1 MAHIYEVGTRAWQ
14 PDQAE
19 GWVASE
25 LEEKKINGEKVQLIF
40 RLDTGEA
47 RTVETTLDIVEND
60 AGGVLPPLMNP
71 AMLEA
76 SDDLTNLSHLNE
88 PAVLQAIR
96 LRYAQKEIYTYSG
109 IVLIATNPFARVDNL
124 YVPGMVQVYAGKQ
137 RSSQAPHLFAIA
149 EEAFADMIRDQR
161 NQTIVVSGESGAG
174 KTVSAKYI
182 MRYFATR
189 ESPDSPSK
197 RLRKGGDA
205 MSETEEQILATN
217 PIMEAFGNAK
227 TTRNDNSSR
236 FGKYIEIMFNRDT
249 EIIGAKIR
257 TYLLERSRLVFQPLK
272 ERNYHIFY
280 QLVAGASD
288 AEKEALSLGS
298 VEDFSYLNQ
307 GSSPT
312 IDGVDDRAEFN
323 ATKQSLTTIG
333 VEPARQSEIFRIL
346 AALLHI
352 GNVKITSSRTDSVLA
367 PDEPAL
373 VTACE
378 LLGID
383 STTFAKWTV
392 KKQLITRGEKIT
404 SNLTHAQAVVVR
416 DSVAKFIY
424 SSLFDWLVNVINF
437 SLATEDVLT
446 HATTFIGV
454 LDIYG
459 FEHFAKN
466 SFEQFCIN
474 YANEKLQQEFNQH
487 VFKLEQEEYLREQI
501 DWTFID
507 FSDNQPCIDLIE
519 GKMGVLSLLDEES
532 RLPMGSDEQFVTKL
546 HHNFSGDKHKFYKK
560 PRFGKSAFTVCHY
573 AIDVTYESDGFIEK
587 NRDTVPDEHM
597 EVLKSTSNQF
607 LAEVLESAA
616 TVREKDGLSANN
628 QKTGAMATSGRR
640 VGVAVNRKPTLGGIF
655 RSSLIELMNTIN
667 STDVHY
673 IRCIKPNEGKES
685 WKFEGPMVLSQ
696 LRACGVLETV
706 RISCAGYPTRWTY
719 EEFALRYYMLVTS
732 HHWTPEIRDMA
743 DVILRKALGAAKNDG
758 TDKYQLGLTKIFFR
772 AGMLAFLEN
781 LRTNRLNNAAIM
793 IQKNLRA
800 KYYRRKY
807 LEARES
813 IIDFQSLMRAH
824 LARMRA
830 EHARQIRAATM
841 IQTLW
846 RGQKVRK
853 EYVTTRNNIIE
864 FQSRAKAFLCRK
876 NILDTRLG
884 NAARIIQRNWRSN
897 RDLKAWRNYRRKV
910 VIVQSL
916 WRGREARAT
925 YKTMREEAR
934 DLKQISY
941 KLENKVVE
949 LTQTLGTMK
958 RENNTL
964 LSKVENYESQIKTW
978 RTRHT
983 ALEART
989 KELQAEANQA
999 GITAARL
1006 SQMESDFKRLQQ
1018 QHEETQHNLRRLQD
1032 EEKTL
1037 RESLRVTEGE
1047 LKQSKR
1053 RSTQNETE
1061 KNSLRQQ
1068 LIDLQDQLELAK
1080 RNAPINGEMTNGSSH
1095 APASGLIN
1103 LVSSKRP
1110 KRRSAGA
1117 EPVHMDRFS
1126 SQYNP
1131 RPVSMAVVSSG
1142 VRQNAAATYSPQLEN
1157 IELELE
1163 NLLSDEDGLNN
1174 EVTFGLISSLRIPA
1188 PSGTPPPT
1196 DKEVLFPA
1204 YLINLVT
1211 SEMWNNGF
1219 VKESEKFLANVMAS
1233 VQQEVMG
1240 HDGDDATNLGAFW
1253 LSNVHEMLSFVF
1265 LAEDW
1270 YEQQKTDNY
1279 EYDRL
1284 LEIVKH
1290 DLESLEFNIYHT
1302 WMKSL
1307 KKKLHKMIVP
1317 AIIES
1322 QSLPGFV
1329 TNESS
1334 RFLGKLL
1341 QSNSAP
1347 AYSMDNLLSLLNNV
1361 YKAMKAYYLEDTII
1375 TQAITE
1381 LLRLV
1386 GVTAFNDLLMRRNFL
1401 SWKRGLQINYNI
1413 TRIEEWC
1420 KSHDMPEGTLQL
1432 EHLMQATKLLQLK
1445 KATLNDIEII
1455 QDICWMLSPSQIQ
1468 KLLNQYLVADYE
1480 QPINGEIMK
1489 AVASRVTEKSD
1500 VLLLTAVDMED
1511 SGPYEIAEPRRI
1523 TALETYTPS
1532 WLQTPRLKR
1541 LAEIV
1546 SAQAIAQQ
1554 EKLEMDAATNGHS
1567 DGMGLAIGSPIDG
1580 PIGEVEGM

>member
-1 MAHIYEVGTRAWQ
+1 MASTYEVGTRAWQ
-14 PDQAE
+14 PDAAE

-25 LEEKKINGEKVQLIF
+25 LINKTIDGNKAKLTFQFENGETKDIEV
-40 RLDTGEA
+40 
-47 RTVETTLDIVEND
+47 TVEALQSGNHPS
-60 AGGVLPPLMNP
+60 LPPLMNP
-71 AMLEA
+71 TVLEA

-96 LRYAQKEIYTYSG
+96 LRYLQKEIYTYSG
-109 IVLIATNPFARVDNL
+109 IVLIATNPFARVDSL
-124 YVPGMVQVYAGKQ
+124 YVPGMVQVYAGRQ
-137 RSSQAPHLFAIA
+137 RATQAPHLFAIA
-149 EEAFADMIRDQR
+149 EEAFIDMIRDKK

-189 ESPDSPSK
+189 ESPDNPGARSK
-197 RLRKGGDA
+197 RGET

-236 FGKYIEIMFNRDT
+236 FGKYIEIMFDDKTN
-249 EIIGAKIR
+249 IIGAKIR

-288 AEKEALSLGS
+288 KEREELNLLPI
-298 VEDFSYLNQ
+298 EQFEYLNQ
-307 GSSPT
+307 GNCPT
-312 IDGVDDRAEFN
+312 IDGVDDKAEFE
-323 ATKQSLTTIG
+323 ATKKSLTTIG
-333 VEPARQSEIFRIL
+333 VSDAQQADIFKLL
-346 AALLHI
+346 AGLLHL
-352 GNVKITSSRTDSVLA
+352 GNVKITASRNDSVLA
-367 PDEPAL
+367 PTEPSL
-373 VTACE
+373 ERACDI
-378 LLGID
+378 LGVKAEE
-383 STTFAKWTV
+383 FARWIV
-392 KKQLITRGEKIT
+392 KKQLVTRGEKIT
-404 SNLTHAQAVVVR
+404 SNLSQAQAIVVR

-424 SSLFDWLVNVINF
+424 SSLFDWLVEIINY
-437 SLATEDVLT
+437 SLAAEEVLNRVT
-446 HATTFIGV
+446 SFIGV

-519 GKMGVLSLLDEES
+519 GRMGILSLLDEES

-546 HHNFSGDKHKFYKK
+546 HHNFSTAKHKFYKK

-573 AIDVTYESDGFIEK
+573 AIDVTYESEGFIEK

-597 EVLKSTSNQF
+597 AVLRASSNDF
-607 LAEVLESAA
+607 LKKVLEAASA
-616 TVREKDGLSANN
+616 VREKDVASSSSNAVKPAG
-628 QKTGAMATSGRR
+628 GRKI
-640 VGVAVNRKPTLGGIF
+640 GVAVNRKPTLGGIF
-655 RSSLIELMNTIN
+655 RSSLIELMGTIN
-667 STDVHY
+667 NTDVHY
-673 IRCIKPNEGKES
+673 IRCIKPNEAKEA

-719 EEFALRYYMLVTS
+719 EEFALRYYMLVRSDQWTS
-732 HHWTPEIRDMA
+732 EIREMA
-743 DVILRKALGAAKNDG
+743 DAILKKALGTSTSKG
-758 TDKYQLGLTKIFFR
+758 LDKYQLGLTKIFFR

-781 LRTNRLNNAAIM
+781 LRTNRLNDCAIM

-800 KYYRRKY
+800 KYYRRRY
-807 LEARES
+807 LEAREAV
-813 IIDFQSLMRAH
+813 IRTQSA
-824 LARMRA
+824 
-830 EHARQIRAATM
+830 IRAWKARKQAMELRTIKAAIT
-841 IQTLW
+841 IQRVW
-846 RGQKVRK
+846 RGQKQRRTFLRIRK
-853 EYVTTRNNIIE
+853 DMVLFE
-864 FQSRAKAFLCRK
+864 SAAKGYLRRK
-876 NILDTRLG
+876 NIMETRLG
-884 NAARIIQRNWRSN
+884 NAALVIQRSWRS
-897 RDLKAWRNYRRKV
+897 RRQLRAWRQYRKKV
-910 VIVQSL
+910 VLIQSL
-916 WRGREARAT
+916 WRGRKARKD
-925 YKTMREEAR
+925 YKKIREEAR

-949 LTQTLGTMK
+949 LTQSLGSMK
-958 RENNTL
+958 EKNKSL
-964 LSKVENYESQIKTW
+964 ASQVENYEGQIKSW
-978 RTRHT
+978 KNRHN

-989 KELQAEANQA
+989 KELQTEANQA
-999 GITAARL
+999 GIAVARL
-1006 SQMESDFKRLQQ
+1006 QAMEDEMKKLQVAFDESTANIKRMQ
-1018 QHEETQHNLRRLQD
+1018 EEER
-1032 EEKTL
+1032 EL
-1037 RESLRVTEGE
+1037 RESLRTTNSE
-1047 LKQSKR
+1047 LETAR
-1053 RSTQNETE
+1053 RTSTQHE
-1061 KNSLRQQ
+1061 KDNMSLRQE
-1068 LIDLQDQLELAK
+1068 LEALRDALEMAR
-1080 RNAPINGEMTNGSSH
+1080 RNAPINGELANGTVP
-1095 APASGLIN
+1095 ALPAASGLIN
-1103 LVSSKRP
+1103 LVSSKKP

-1117 EPVHMDRFS
+1117 EPRELDRFS
-1126 SQYNP
+1126 GTYNP
-1131 RPVSMAVVSSG
+1131 RPVSMAVTSTAH
-1142 VRQNAAATYSPQLEN
+1142 RQNLSGSTFLPGVDN
-1157 IELELE
+1157 IEMELE
-1163 NLLSDEDGLNN
+1163 GLLADEDGLNE
-1174 EVTFGLISSLRIPA
+1174 EVTMGLIKNLKIPS
-1188 PSGTPPPT
+1188 PNTTPPPS
-1196 DKEVLFPA
+1196 DKEVLFPS

-1219 VKESEKFLANVMAS
+1219 VKESERFLANVMQS
-1233 VQQEVMG
+1233 IQQEVMQ
-1240 HDGDDATNLGAFW
+1240 HDGDEAINPGSFW

-1270 YEQQKTDNY
+1270 YEAQKSDNY

-1302 WMKSL
+1302 WMKVL
-1307 KKKLHKMIVP
+1307 KKKLHKMIIP

-1341 QSNSAP
+1341 QSNSTP
-1347 AYSMDNLLSLLNNV
+1347 AYSMDNLLSLLNSV
-1361 YKAMKAYYLEDTII
+1361 FRAMKAYYLEDSII
-1375 TQAITE
+1375 TQTITE

-1455 QDICWMLSPSQIQ
+1455 QDICWMLSPNQIQ

-1500 VLLLTAVDMED
+1500 VLLLQAVDMDD
-1511 SGPYEIAEPRRI
+1511 SGPYEIAEPRVI

-1554 EKLEMDAATNGHS
+1554 EKFDYVEGDEYDAP
-1567 DGMGLAIGSPIDG
+1567 DELAGVD
-1580 PIGEVEGM
+1580 EVEVEQ